1 MGGEYMLKGYKMLN
15 DSCPNCLTIML
26 EDRSSRK
33 FCVSCCDLD
42 VDTAKDEP
50 AFADIVREEVSS
62 HPLQPQSHSSRPQEA
77 AISPREGGLV
87 QESSSLPSTVRVKV
101 ERAEPQ
107 EISSSTRHAVV
118 AAASAA
124 IAASADSSIDC
135 DIECYIDTLNT
146 KIRVTVEQLSQ
157 CGSDHRASQLS
168 NIIKA
173 CTDAIINIHKLKA
186 LN

>member
-1 MGGEYMLKGYKMLN
+1 MLKGYKMLN

-77 AISPREGGLV
+77 VISPREGGLA
-87 QESSSLPSTVRVKV
+87 QESSSLPSRVRVKV
-101 ERAEPQ
+101 ERSQPE
-107 EISSSTRHAVV
+107 EISSSSSSSSKRHAVV

-124 IAASADSSIDC
+124 IAASA
-135 DIECYIDTLNT
+135 
-146 KIRVTVEQLSQ
+146 
-157 CGSDHRASQLS
+157 
-168 NIIKA
+168 
-173 CTDAIINIHKLKA
+173 
-186 LN
+186 